1 MATIKTL
8 IGNVKGK
15 DGGGYEE
22 VTLYDG
28 DCSACINSDI
38 ITASSPMIQLSDSIE
53 KYKSIRIEFISF
65 DGKNASGLIST
76 SITYSVNHIKNNYTF
91 SCIKAYSSSNPNFYS
106 AQGYGFYDDTHL
118 VLCWEN
124 YSGWTHNTSHITVT
138 GIRDRVSDAEKN
150 FNKYSTTEEVIGT
163 WIDGKPLYRKTMEF
177 SNVSAGEHAIT
188 HGLQNIELLMVN
200 KTWSFII
207 DESNGVTIWQLGN
220 SNENSNFSQ
229 YSCNVVWTNTS
240 TISIYIGSGLSPKK
254 LIITFEYTKTT
265 D

>member
-15 DGGGYEE
+15 DGGGYEQ
-22 VTLYDG
+22 VILYDG
-28 DCSACINSDI
+28 NCSACINSDI

-65 DGKNASGLIST
+65 DGKNNYGVIST
-76 SITYSVNHIKNNYTF
+76 STTYSVNHIKNNYTF

-118 VLCWEN
+118 TLCWEN
-124 YSGWTHNTSHITVT
+124 YAGWEHNISHIIVT
-138 GIRDRVSDAEKN
+138 GIRDKVSDAEKN

-163 WIDGKPLYRKTMEF
+163 WIDKKPLYRKVVKGNITATDQTLFVVNANIDTMVFISGYDCPDGTYYFPFNYAQTGSTYKSIFYKKDTDTIEF
-177 SNVSAGEHAIT
+177 RSNSYNPGE
-188 HGLQNIELLMVN
+188 V
-200 KTWSFII
+200 
-207 DESNGVTIWQLGN
+207 
-220 SNENSNFSQ
+220 
-229 YSCNVVWTNTS
+229 YVVV
-240 TISIYIGSGLSPKK
+240 L
-254 LIITFEYTKTT
+254 EYTKTT

>member
-163 WIDGKPLYRKTMEF
+163 WYDGKPIYRKVVQGNITSKNQSLFVVNANVETM
-177 SNVSAGEHAIT
+177 
-188 HGLQNIELLMVN
+188 
-200 KTWSFII
+200 
-207 DESNGVTIWQLGN
+207 
-220 SNENSNFSQ
+220 
-229 YSCNVVWTNTS
+229 
-240 TISIYIGSGLSPKK
+240 ISICGYDSPDGIYYFPFNYTQSGSTQKAIFYKK
-254 LIITFEYTKTT
+254 NTDTIEFRSDSSESGEVFVVILEYTKTT